1 METTKQSMCKL
12 LIQGEDKE
20 YPVGTP
26 YEVIAKEYQPQYADD
41 IILVN
46 FDNQLV
52 ELNKCVERDGTIF
65 FVTTA
70 TTAGKKTYR
79 RSVTHLMLTA
89 IWKLYPEYS
98 VFVQHKIGPGYFCE
112 LRNEKKEIVIPD
124 AVFLA
129 AVEKKMRQMQED
141 NMPFEKTNMYTRDAL
156 ELFKG
161 FALEEKKK
169 LLRYRRNSRMNM
181 YELDGYKEYF
191 YGALAP
197 STEYCKYFELEL
209 YQNGFVL
216 VFPLKEDSKVVP
228 KFRHSDK
235 LYTILNESLQWSES
249 LGVSTMGALNDVI
262 SSGHI
267 QDLIQIQEAA
277 MEQKLSKVAEQIAAT
292 KTCKFVMIAG
302 PSSSGK
308 TTFSRRLSMHLRAQG
323 LNPHPIALD
332 DFYVDRHLTP
342 KDENGEYDFECLE
355 SLDIALFNDIMSD
368 LFRGRERQMPT
379 YNFKTGLREF
389 RGDTLKLGK
398 DDILVIEGIHG
409 LNNKLSYL
417 LPEESKFKIYISALT
432 QLNIDEHNNLSTSD
446 GRLLRRIIRDARVR
460 NTNASD
466 TLARWDSVR
475 RGERKNIFPF
485 QEEADVMFN
494 SALIYELAVLKS
506 YAEPLLFS
514 VTPESPQYI
523 EAKRLLKFLEYVLPV
538 PSENVN
544 HNSILREFI
553 GGSCFHA

>member
-1 METTKQSMCKL
+1 METKKQGMCKL

-20 YPVGTP
+20 YPVGTA

-52 ELNKCVERDGTIF
+52 ELNKCVERDGTLF

-70 TTAGKKTYR
+70 TKAGKKTYR
-79 RSVTHLMLTA
+79 RSVTCLMLSA
-89 IWKLYPEYS
+89 IWQLYPEYS
-98 VFVQHKIGPGYFCE
+98 VFVQHSIGPGYFCE
-112 LRNEKKEIVIPD
+112 LRDAKKEIVQPD
-124 AVFLA
+124 TAFVE
-129 AVEKKMRQMQED
+129 AVEKKMRQMQEA
-141 NMPFEKTNMYTRDAL
+141 NLPFEKTNVYTRDAL
-156 ELFKG
+156 EMFEG
-161 FALEEKKK
+161 FSLEEKKK
-169 LLRYRRNSRMNM
+169 LLRYRRSSRMNI
-181 YELDGYKEYF
+181 YDLNGYKEYF

-197 STEYCKYFELEL
+197 SSAYCKYFELEL
-209 YQNGFVL
+209 YQNGFML
-216 VFPLKEDSKVVP
+216 VFPLAEDSRVVP

-235 LYTILNESLQWSES
+235 LFTILNESSQWSES

-262 SSGHI
+262 AAGNI

-308 TTFSRRLSMHLRAQG
+308 TTFSRRLSMHLKAQG
-323 LNPHPIALD
+323 LKPHPIALD
-332 DFYVDRHLTP
+332 DFYVDRHHTP

-355 SLDIALFNDIMSD
+355 AIDIPLFNDIMSD
-368 LFRGRERQMPT
+368 LFKGKERQMPT
-379 YNFKTGLREF
+379 FNFKTGLREF
-389 RGDTLKLGK
+389 SGDTLKLGK
-398 DDILVIEGIHG
+398 EDILVIEGIHG

-446 GRLLRRIIRDARVR
+446 GRLLRRMVRDARVR
-460 NTNASD
+460 NTNASN
-466 TLARWDSVR
+466 TLARWASVR
-475 RGERKNIFPF
+475 RGEEKNIFPF

-514 VTPESPQYI
+514 VTPDSPQYI
-523 EAKRLLKFLEYVLPV
+523 EAKRLLKFLEYVLPI
-538 PSENVN
+538 PSETIN
-544 HNSILREFI
+544 HNSIIREFI

>member
-1 METTKQSMCKL
+1 METKKQELCKI
-12 LIQGEDKE
+12 LIQGEAKE
-20 YPVGTP
+20 YPIGTP
-26 YEVIAKEYQPQYADD
+26 YEVIAQEYQQHFADD
-41 IILVN
+41 VILVN
-46 FDNQLV
+46 FDNNLV
-52 ELNKCVERDGTIF
+52 ELSKCVEKDGMLS

-70 TTAGKKTYR
+70 TKDGKKTYR
-79 RSVTHLMLTA
+79 RSVTFMMLA
-89 IWKLYPEYS
+89 AVWQLYPEYA
-98 VFVQHKIGPGYFCE
+98 VYVQHSIGPGYFCE
-112 LRNEKKEIVIPD
+112 LRDAHKNIIQPNQAFVD
-124 AVFLA
+124 AVA
-129 AVEKKMRQMQED
+129 AKMRQMQEQ
-141 NMPFEKTNMYTRDAL
+141 NLPFVKSNINTCDAMKM
-156 ELFKG
+156 FDG
-161 FALEEKKK
+161 FQMEDKKK
-169 LLRYRRNSRMNM
+169 LLRYRRNSRTNI
-181 YELDGYKEYF
+181 YDLAGYKEYF
-191 YGALAP
+191 YGSMAP
-197 STEYCKYFELEL
+197 STGYCKYFELEL
-209 YQNGFVL
+209 YQNGFML
-216 VFPLKEDSKVVP
+216 VFPLAEDTKVVP
-228 KFRHSDK
+228 KFRQSDK
-235 LYTILNESLQWSES
+235 LFTILNESSQWSTS
-249 LGVSTMGALNDVI
+249 LGVGTMGALNDVI
-262 SSGHI
+262 VSGHI

-277 MEQKLSKVAEQIAAT
+277 MEQKLSKVAEQIAEA

-332 DFYVDRHLTP
+332 DFYVNRDQTP

-355 SLDIALFNDIMSD
+355 AIDIALFNDIMSD
-368 LFRGRERQMPT
+368 LFAGKERQMPT
-379 YNFKTGLREF
+379 FNFKTGLREF
-389 RGDTLKLGK
+389 RGDTLKMGQ

-446 GRLLRRIIRDARVR
+446 GRLIRRMVRDARVR

-466 TLARWDSVR
+466 TLARWASVR
-475 RGERKNIFPF
+475 RGEEKNIFPF

-514 VTPESPQYI
+514 VSPDSSQYI